1 MVSVH
6 CNYENYDDI
15 VAEQLKKVKSLQD
28 DRGMYAYKKAAF
40 KKYLEKV
47 DSTDPCCPL
56 CSRGFQNS
64 QEAKKLSSQMKNE
77 MDTVPQVL
85 KNCEDKLK
93 VEQKKYDSLLRL
105 KPIVDKILKFEETD
119 SKHWKYVI

>member
-6 CNYENYDDI
+6 CNYEDYDDT
-15 VAEQLKKVKSLQD
+15 VARQLKKVKSLQD
-28 DRGMYAYKKAAF
+28 DRGMFAYKGVAF

-47 DSTDPCCPL
+47 DSSDPCCPV

-64 QEAKKLSSQMKNE
+64 QEAKRLSTQMKNE
-77 MDTVPQVL
+77 MESMPQIL
-85 KNCEDKLK
+85 KKCETELK
-93 VEQKKYDSLLRL
+93 VEQQKYDSLLQL

-119 SKHWKYVI
+119 SKHWK

>member
-1 MVSVH
+1 MVSIH
-6 CNYENYDDI
+6 CDYENYDDI
-15 VAEQLKKVKSLQD
+15 VAEQLMKVNNLQD
-28 DRGMYAYKKAAF
+28 DRGMYAYKTVAF

-56 CSRGFQNS
+56 CSRGFKSS
-64 QEAKKLSSQMKNE
+64 QEAKNLSHQMKDE
-77 MDTVPQVL
+77 MNTVPQVL

-105 KPIVDKILKFEETD
+105 KPIVDKILKFEKTD
-119 SKHWKYVI
+119 SKQWKYVI